1 MAVWSTENS
10 RAAVFGALRREE
22 AYATA
27 GSSIVVRF
35 FDGWEFVEDGA
46 LSRVPTEIGI
56 ATGVPTGG
64 ELRSALPFGLCASE
78 ISEDTADHLQVHDE
92 RDDTHLTAAVA
103 AKFRE

>member
-35 FDGWEFVEDGA
+35 FDGWEFVEDA

-64 ELRSALPFGLCASE
+64 ELRSALPFGLCAYE
-78 ISEDTADHLQVHDE
+78 MSEDPADHLQVDDE